1 MASLKD
7 IVNKINFKST
17 LPYTILFLIVFI
29 VLSLFYV
36 NYLESKSTGDLS
48 SYNKVVWQVG
58 GKNIDLEIANTPNE
72 RYLGLSGRSEICLDC
87 GMLFNFPKKEE
98 QSFVM
103 RNMNFPLDIIFI
115 ADEKITKIY
124 HNLEPEGSDPQKVY
138 SSEGLVDYVVELRG
152 GRSRELNIEEGDTI
166 VFPEFFAY

>member
-1 MASLKD
+1 MTSIKD
-7 IVNKINFKST
+7 RIKKINFKST

-36 NYLESKSTGDLS
+36 NYLESKSTGELS
-48 SYNKVVWQVG
+48 SYNKVIWQVG
-58 GKNIDLEIANTPNE
+58 GKSIDLEIANTPSE
-72 RYLGLSGRSEICLDC
+72 RYLGLSGRREICLNC
-87 GMLFNFPKKEE
+87 GMLFSFPKKEE

-115 ADEKITKIY
+115 ADEKIVKIY

-138 SSEGLVDYVVELRG
+138 SSEGPVDFVVELRG
-152 GRSRELNIEEGDTI
+152 ARARDLNLEEGDEIT
-166 VFPEFFAY
+166 FPELSAY